1 VKHDEI
7 RQLEECLIVVA
18 QVNEAARIASIRAR
32 LRDQYDILAE
42 MERVES
48 GLKELRGLLI
58 HLRWNHAPDSL
69 KKVLARKEE

>member
-1 VKHDEI
+1 
-7 RQLEECLIVVA
+7 
-18 QVNEAARIASIRAR
+18 
-32 LRDQYDILAE
+32 